1 MAKFSTNY
9 TFRTPLRTIEF
20 RAGQET
26 IDAEIIEA
34 ASLGGVLE
42 EQDNGDGNENRPSKG
57 SKARGIINL
66 KG

>member
-9 TFRTPLRTIEF
+9 TYRTPLRTIEF

-26 IDAEIIEA
+26 VDADVIKA
-34 ASLGGVLE
+34 AELAGVLE
-42 EQDNGDGNENRPSKG
+42 VKQDGDGDENRPSKG